1 MKHILKASVGV
12 FFLVFPVGLVSA
24 VSVEDNLQ
32 LQNNIESR
40 LSDLHQAKAE
50 LDAAETDLAET
61 QKNMTTINGRLHTF
75 EEYQAL
81 RDRVQKDQTNIAAYY
96 TEILGDLNYLKNEW
110 SFLTPEE
117 KDFVKKIETSLA
129 ELTFGPIHYLA

>member
-96 TEILGDLNYLKNEW
+96 TEILG
-110 SFLTPEE
+110 
-117 KDFVKKIETSLA
+117 
-129 ELTFGPIHYLA
+129 